1 MAGRGRIEEGSRKL
15 KGGISKIE
23 LVKYFK
29 HLVIGRCPPLSRK
42 TTH

>member
-23 LVKYFK
+23 LKYFK